1 VNKFINELKKCN
13 YNNIKMSRFPL
24 YDNLSQGIKNRDLTV
39 LQKKD
44 FIVKIKEI
52 DTDGYELIYALIK
65 MYQMETGDAN
75 TSFTLPYKGI
85 FIDENIKFD
94 LNDLPKKLKQILYKF
109 VDIHLDKM
117 SEEDSIKSQTP
128 VDRV

>member
-1 VNKFINELKKCN
+1 
-13 YNNIKMSRFPL
+13 MSRFPL